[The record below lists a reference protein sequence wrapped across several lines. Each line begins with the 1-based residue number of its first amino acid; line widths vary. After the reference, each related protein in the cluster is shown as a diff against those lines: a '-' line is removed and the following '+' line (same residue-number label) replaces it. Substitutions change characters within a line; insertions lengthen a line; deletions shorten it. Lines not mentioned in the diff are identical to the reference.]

1 MTDKLQ
7 FFSTEVFFE
16 RPFIQPSGQQ
26 LTQMT
31 VLLPMDAISYVIQK
45 EKGNPHS
52 GYEVHFKKTYF
63 HTEPFT
69 VKSINPVHL
78 TADKVELIK

>member
-7 FFSTEVFFE
+7 FFSTEIFLE
-16 RPFIQPSGQQ
+16 KPFKQPSGQQ
-26 LTQMT
+26 LTTMT
-31 VLLPMDAISYVIQK
+31 VLLPWHAISYAIPR

-63 HTEPFT
+63 NNEQFI

-78 TADKVELIK
+78 AADKIELIK